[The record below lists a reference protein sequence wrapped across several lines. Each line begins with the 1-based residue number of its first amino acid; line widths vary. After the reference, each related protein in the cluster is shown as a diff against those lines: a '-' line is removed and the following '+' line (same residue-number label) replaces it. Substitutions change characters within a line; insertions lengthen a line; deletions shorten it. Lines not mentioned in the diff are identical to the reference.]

1 MKRAAALFTLFFLL
15 IGILPLP
22 AQAQLGQGI
31 DIKPGVRAGVNFM
44 TLGGQ
49 NISDNFNRRTG
60 FIVGGFVLAD
70 AGFVAVQP
78 ELMYIQKGASI
89 ERQTFDGTT
98 VTSTLKLNYIEVPF
112 LIKLQAPLEEGI
124 TPNVFLGPT
133 LGLNVAAEFET
144 EGGGESATRDISAN
158 RAEFGLAL
166 GGGVDVDLDA
176 GTLMIDARY
185 EIGLTNATGSLDSI
199 NSDTNRGFVITAGFA
214 LDLSSAIQ

>member
-70 AGFVAVQP
+70 AGFVAV
-78 ELMYIQKGASI
+78 
-89 ERQTFDGTT
+89 
-98 VTSTLKLNYIEVPF
+98 
-112 LIKLQAPLEEGI
+112 
-124 TPNVFLGPT
+124 
-133 LGLNVAAEFET
+133 
-144 EGGGESATRDISAN
+144 
-158 RAEFGLAL
+158 
-166 GGGVDVDLDA
+166 
-176 GTLMIDARY
+176 
-185 EIGLTNATGSLDSI
+185 
-199 NSDTNRGFVITAGFA
+199 
-214 LDLSSAIQ
+214 

>member
-1 MKRAAALFTLFFLL
+1 
-15 IGILPLP
+15 
-22 AQAQLGQGI
+22 
-31 DIKPGVRAGVNFM
+31 
-44 TLGGQ
+44 
-49 NISDNFNRRTG
+49 
-60 FIVGGFVLAD
+60 
-70 AGFVAVQP
+70 
-78 ELMYIQKGASI
+78 MYIQKGASI

-144 EGGGESATRDISAN
+144 EGGGESATQDISAN